1 MAWQG
6 RGLEEGLSWPPASP
20 VLGGSSQAPEMC
32 GQLGAFP
39 QPHPAFCPTLL
50 GGDGRL
56 HVKFREEGLS
66 M

>member
-1 MAWQG
+1 MLAP
-6 RGLEEGLSWPPASP
+6 GLSSP
-20 VLGGSSQAPEMC
+20 GRVLPGSWMC

-39 QPHPAFCPTLL
+39 HPHPAFCPTLL